1 MHTPVSHH
9 LLLHPFSVAAL
20 CPSVCLHSDFGS
32 LWTTSQIVSFPCLP
46 PWAPLESPSFQMRL
60 FLENCHSSPK
70 LQSIQPAQSSSEV
83 AAPHVLFKGKN
94 DLIMAKMWETIPSHN
109 QGLQSSHQSVAQRHR
124 GNELSNFVRFIS
136 SRRSMAD
143 IIGRFRKGGERL
155 KLRPGHSRWFHSIS
169 LLLNS
174 GMAPLFPRR
183 DAIPLSSRSKQMA
196 SVNTGT
202 RCSVWPGEITEM
214 LHIRQLELLQMCDCS
229 AADWKNAQFHN
240 KVSQK
245 CRAFGKFYPAVACS
259 RDSIL
264 WWLGAEPPCV
274 SGLVFILCGLHIHKC
289 TQMEEDLLSF
299 PTWQL

>member
-1 MHTPVSHH
+1 M
-9 LLLHPFSVAAL
+9 FSL
-20 CPSVCLHSDFGS
+20 KERMTS
-32 LWTTSQIVSFPCLP
+32 LWPRCGKQFHPIIRGYRAVTSLWHRGTEETSCQTLSALFLVVAPWLTSLAAFAREVKGWSWDQDTRVGFTASLFSWTLGWHLFSQGEIRYL
-46 PWAPLESPSFQMRL
+46 WAP
-60 FLENCHSSPK
+60 
-70 LQSIQPAQSSSEV
+70 
-83 AAPHVLFKGKN
+83 
-94 DLIMAKMWETIPSHN
+94 
-109 QGLQSSHQSVAQRHR
+109 
-124 GNELSNFVRFIS
+124 
-136 SRRSMAD
+136 
-143 IIGRFRKGGERL
+143 
-155 KLRPGHSRWFHSIS
+155 
-169 LLLNS
+169 
-174 GMAPLFPRR
+174 
-183 DAIPLSSRSKQMA
+183 
-196 SVNTGT
+196 VNTGT

-245 CRAFGKFYPAVACS
+245 CRAFGQFYPAVACS